1 MTNLAGRI
9 TIVLN
14 REDVDVL
21 PVSLVLGDVRVRSR
35 RRGWERLLVLGLETQ
50 ATPAGCGPL
59 MGSLMRCAFG
69 ASLLMCLAVACYSP
83 SYLVDNRL
91 APHLRGDLR
100 CELKVL
106 VCASI
111 ELLESTMFK
120 LTLRIRYMLAIF
132 PPIHARNLYRLR
144 VVIVSGPERSNGL
157 RIVAQVVVLGCVE
170 IECLSLGGDG
180 HCRRG

>member
-1 MTNLAGRI
+1 MLLHPTELLLA
-9 TIVLN
+9 
-14 REDVDVL
+14 
-21 PVSLVLGDVRVRSR
+21 
-35 RRGWERLLVLGLETQ
+35 
-50 ATPAGCGPL
+50 
-59 MGSLMRCAFG
+59 
-69 ASLLMCLAVACYSP
+69 LLM
-83 SYLVDNRL
+83 N
-91 APHLRGDLR
+91 GDLPFKSYFVR
-100 CELKVL
+100 AGV
-106 VCASI
+106 
-111 ELLESTMFK
+111 ESFDTAMFK